1 MKTIDKTKLTVL
13 GIGILTVTVSLIGA
27 VSDLN
32 LMNYFFPLYAG
43 LTLTGVSLLNKGNAN
58 EGEANGALVK

>member
-13 GIGILTVTVSLIGA
+13 AIGTLTVFVSLIGA
-27 VSDLN
+27 FKDLS

-43 LTLTGVSLLNKGNAN
+43 LTLVGVSLLNRETSKEEIASK
-58 EGEANGALVK
+58 A

>member
-13 GIGILTVTVSLIGA
+13 AIGTLTVLISLIGA
-27 VSDLN
+27 YKELS

-43 LTLTGVSLLNKGNAN
+43 LTLVGVSLLNRETSKEEIASK
-58 EGEANGALVK
+58 A

>member
-13 GIGILTVTVSLIGA
+13 AIGTLTVLVSLIGA
-27 VSDLN
+27 LKDLS

-43 LTLTGVSLLNKGNAN
+43 LTLVGVSLLNKGHLEKETENLN
-58 EGEANGALVK
+58 K

>member
-13 GIGILTVTVSLIGA
+13 AIGTLTVLVSLIGA
-27 VSDLN
+27 YKELS

-43 LTLTGVSLLNKGNAN
+43 LTLVGVSLLNRETSKEEIAGKA
-58 EGEANGALVK
+58 

>member
-13 GIGILTVTVSLIGA
+13 AIGTLTVLVSLIGA
-27 VSDLN
+27 YKELS

-43 LTLTGVSLLNKGNAN
+43 LTLVGVSLLNRETSKEEIASK
-58 EGEANGALVK
+58 A

>member
-27 VSDLN
+27 VMNLN
-32 LMNYFFPLYAG
+32 LMDYFFPLYAG
-43 LTLTGVSLLNKGNAN
+43 LTLTGVSLLNKGNTSDYD
-58 EGEANGALVK
+58 ANGSLVK

>member
-27 VSDLN
+27 VTSLN
-32 LMNYFFPLYAG
+32 LMDYFFPLYAG
-43 LTLTGVSLLNKGNAN
+43 LTLTGVALLNKG
-58 EGEANGALVK
+58 EAEEYEAKGALVK

>member
-13 GIGILTVTVSLIGA
+13 AIGALTVLVSLIGA
-27 VSDLN
+27 LKDLS

-43 LTLTGVSLLNKGNAN
+43 LTLVGVSLLNKDHMEKETDNLN
-58 EGEANGALVK
+58 K